1 MNNKVKE
8 QITIFIDLLSDISS
22 ANYEYEIW
30 IPTCIECL
38 QFALDNEQLL
48 NEKPQ
53 LYSDTLRTLDL
64 LYKWIVEE
72 KEWAYI
78 ELIEKFKKRYT
89 PEEIG
94 KSFKTILERMRRAN
108 ENEVNEANKG
118 NDFVNF
124 KDEEGNFKSTVQIL
138 KELSEQFKRL

>member
-1 MNNKVKE
+1 MNNKAKE
-8 QITIFIDLLSDISS
+8 QITIFIDLLSEISS
-22 ANYEYEIW
+22 ANYEYEMW

-53 LYSDTLRTLDL
+53 LYTDTLRTLNL

-78 ELIEKFKKRYT
+78 ELREKFKKRYT
-89 PEEIG
+89 PEEAG
-94 KSFKTILERMRRAN
+94 KSFKTILKRMGN
-108 ENEVNEANKG
+108 TKENTKENEVDN
-118 NDFVNF
+118 FINF
-124 KDEEGNFKSTVQIL
+124 KDEEGNFKSTVQIFN
-138 KELSEQFKRL
+138 ELSEQFKS